1 MPIETVLISG
11 GAVVLT
17 LIITLSG
24 AVWWFGKLSGRVQRL
39 ENDVGELQ
47 KDQKRI
53 LELLNR
59 HLGFHEGRDTT

>member
-11 GAVVLT
+11 GAIVVT
-17 LIITLSG
+17 LIITLAG
-24 AVWWFGKLSGRVQRL
+24 TIWWFGKLSSRVQRL

-53 LELLNR
+53 LELLNH
-59 HLGFHEGRDTT
+59 HLGFHEGRDTA

>member
-1 MPIETVLISG
+1 MPIETALISG
-11 GAVVLT
+11 GAIVLT
-17 LIITLSG
+17 LIITLAG

-39 ENDVGELQ
+39 ENDVRELQ
-47 KDQKRI
+47 KDQKMI